1 VRLTLLALALVA
13 VAVQARPVPDL
24 SRRVTDEAGALSSST
39 VARLEQTLADYEQ
52 QTGHQLAVL
61 VIPSLQGDVL
71 ESYSLQVA
79 EAWRLGDQKRSD
91 GALLLVSTGDRAL
104 RIEVGYGLE
113 GAIPDHQA
121 ARVIDQHIV
130 PRFKAGDVDGG
141 VEAGVAALMKLASG
155 ENLGPAP
162 SAPTAT
168 RSLFDLLNREAVG
181 AMVFVF
187 FFLLGVPRV
196 VRAMFLGVAGAAV
209 GIFFFDSVAAAV
221 GLTVV
226 GAVIALLL
234 PVMRGGGGGGRGWS
248 SGSGGGYSSSSSS
261 TWSSGSSSSSSSSG
275 GFSGGGGSFG
285 GGGASGRW

>member
-1 VRLTLLALALVA
+1 VGAAIARLALLSFVLVA
-13 VAVQARPVPDL
+13 FAAAARPVPEL
-24 SRRVTDEAGALSSST
+24 SRRVTDQAGALSLST
-39 VARLEQTLADYEQ
+39 VARLEEKLAAYEQ

-113 GAIPDHQA
+113 GAIPDHLA

-130 PRFKAGDVDGG
+130 PRFKQGDVDGG
-141 VEAGVAALMKLASG
+141 VEAGVDALMKLASG

-162 SAPTAT
+162 SASGPPSMTDAT
-168 RSLFDLLNREAVG
+168 FGVITVAMMSFFYFVTFPRRWRAVIFGVGGVVVGWMMYRTIQG
-181 AMVFVF
+181 ALTMAVLGV
-187 FFLLGVPRV
+187 LLGLLFPRV
-196 VRAMFLGVAGAAV
+196 R
-209 GIFFFDSVAAAV
+209 
-221 GLTVV
+221 
-226 GAVIALLL
+226 
-234 PVMRGGGGGGRGWS
+234 RGGSGGWS
-248 SGSGGGYSSSSSS
+248 SGSGGSR
-261 TWSSGSSSSSSSSG
+261 SSGSWSSSSSSSG
-275 GFSGGGGSFG
+275 GFRGGGGSFG